1 MTKTEYRLNAWG
13 SLPIRIAIGVVFI
26 AHGGQKV
33 FGVWGGQG
41 LKDTMQAFHQFLGIP
56 PWLGFTASFVELLG
70 GIALIIG
77 VLTRLAAIGLTV
89 NMVVATLRVHWPN
102 GFFLNWMPSSH
113 PNLGHGIEYN
123 VAILGGTI
131 ALIVLGGGKLSI
143 DWLFRRGREPATA
156 APPEKAAVPGPS
168 GGSTP

>member
-13 SLPIRIAIGVVFI
+13 PLPIRIAIGVVFI
-26 AHGGQKV
+26 AHGGQKL
-33 FGVWGGQG
+33 FGLWGGRG
-41 LKDTMQAFHQFLGIP
+41 LAATVQ
-56 PWLGFTASFVELLG
+56 GFTQSLGVPAWLAFLVPFVEFFG

-89 NMVVATLRVHWPN
+89 NMVVAALLVHLPN
-102 GFFLNWMPSSH
+102 GFFLASPSG
-113 PNLGHGIEYN
+113 PGIEFT
-123 VAILGGTI
+123 VTILGGTI
-131 ALIVLGGGKLSI
+131 ALIILGGGKLSL

-168 GGSTP
+168 GGSTS